1 MAEKFES
8 KGISFPFRIGV
19 RGGIEMSTANYTT
32 PQKIVESYQQI
43 LGTNQYERCMENQV
57 FSQIETLLFDVADES
72 LVAILEYM
80 VKDALNSLEK
90 RARVNDVL
98 VGKYENYII
107 AAINF
112 TVLNTGKTYNTTLEL
127 PKGGG

>member
-8 KGISFPFRIGV
+8 KGISFPFRVGI
-19 RGGIEMSTANYTT
+19 RGGIIMSVADYDS

-57 FSQIETLLFDVADES
+57 FSQLEALIFDVADES
-72 LVAILEYM
+72 LSAIIEYI
-80 VKDALNSLEK
+80 VKDALNNLEK
-90 RARVNDVL
+90 RATVNDVL
-98 VGKYENYII
+98 VGKYENYVL

-112 TVLNTGKTYNTTLEL
+112 TVLNTGKTYNTTLQL
-127 PKGGG
+127 PKGGE

>member
-8 KGISFPFRIGV
+8 KGISFPFRVGV
-19 RGGIEMSTANYTT
+19 RGGITMSVANYNT

-90 RARVNDVL
+90 RAVVNDVL

-107 AAINF
+107 AVINF
-112 TVLNTGKTYNTTLEL
+112 TVLNTGKTYNTALEL